1 MHFEIRSA
9 GTERLER
16 YVTKRDTGFLLI
28 GLGIGLTLA
37 LLVINEVFKSLIGG
51 ARLDSYSIDRVMIVI
66 PSLLSLA
73 GVTLVVWKPRSK
85 RNSNSPMVDSSNG
98 HDMP

>member
-1 MHFEIRSA
+1 
-9 GTERLER
+9 
-16 YVTKRDTGFLLI
+16 LLI

-66 PSLLSLA
+66 PSLLLLA
-73 GVTLVVWKPRSK
+73 GVALLLWKPRSK
-85 RNSNSPMVDSSNG
+85 RNSDSLMAETNRG
-98 HDMP
+98 HDMS